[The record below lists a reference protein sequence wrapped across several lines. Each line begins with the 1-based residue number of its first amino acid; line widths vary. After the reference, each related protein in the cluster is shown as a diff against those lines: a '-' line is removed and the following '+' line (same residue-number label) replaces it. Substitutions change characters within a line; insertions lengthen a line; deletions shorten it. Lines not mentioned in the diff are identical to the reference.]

1 MASASPT
8 MFYDSTSI
16 AAGNGSPGNLNLLT
30 FTPEYFAGADISI
43 YIGDQFFDEV
53 VSLQFGMV
61 QQNQPVFSYASYTY
75 DALAIGT
82 RNIQGTFS
90 INFRDPLYIDNKLA
104 LNANA
109 SVIQDSVFTYNNTL
123 LGSLQSNSIICTKY
137 PDLVGATTIPT
148 DVMLAIATGTDDD
161 INNIVNGLTAYNWNS
176 SDESTLLDTQHM
188 LPFLNQTFDI
198 VIAYGEIPH
207 VNDYNT
213 TLGGSYDSSM
223 GTINTAF
230 NLLSNLGPA
239 IMLSQ
244 VQITGVFQNTSIEDD
259 GLNLLEAYN
268 FVAKDLIKQ
277 PTVGTSS

>member
-1 MASASPT
+1 
-8 MFYDSTSI
+8 
-16 AAGNGSPGNLNLLT
+16 
-30 FTPEYFAGADISI
+30 
-43 YIGDQFFDEV
+43 
-53 VSLQFGMV
+53 
-61 QQNQPVFSYASYTY
+61 
-75 DALAIGT
+75 
-82 RNIQGTFS
+82 
-90 INFRDPLYIDNKLA
+90 
-104 LNANA
+104 
-109 SVIQDSVFTYNNTL
+109 
-123 LGSLQSNSIICTKY
+123 
-137 PDLVGATTIPT
+137 
-148 DVMLAIATGTDDD
+148 MLAIATGTDDD